1 MGLGIGIGLGLGLET
16 RRSLYGHHARHWAHV
31 RGGGKHA
38 DTHDARALGRG
49 RASARVG
56 LG

>member
-1 MGLGIGIGLGLGLET
+1 MGLKV
-16 RRSLYGHHARHWAHV
+16 RVRARDRVRARIRVSQRAHL
-31 RGGGKHA
+31 RGGGKYA
-38 DTHDARALGRG
+38 DTHEARALGRG